1 MKYLYVTHKSDDIC
15 SAVIFN
21 TNAPMP
27 KLQNVKYVVPHNS
40 NDPFMIIAQYLQ
52 TNSYI
57 FYQSKTH
64 YRDSM
69 IISSWAYT
77 VTGKPFPLEGI
88 FVALGPLQ
96 NDLFIKTLFMNK
108 SLQDRIEAL
117 EARDK
122 PCRSEKISESMT
134 LFNIQTTELHNKIDA
149 LDKRLSGQEKD
160 HIEYVEE
167 IGTSLDRLKSLV
179 GDLRQDFNSFKEEI
193 SGKAFVKENYFDDDT
208 DDVVDNDKTSSTT
221 VVEETVQSTVNEMV
235 EPTAELTVQE
245 KKWLWF

>member
-117 EARDK
+117 EAIDK
-122 PCRSEKISESMT
+122 PGKSEKINDTVM
-134 LFNIQTTELHNKIDA
+134 LLNIQATELHNKLDA
-149 LDKRLSGQEKD
+149 LSKSFTRLEIDQ
-160 HIEYVEE
+160 VEFVE
-167 IGTSLDRLKSLV
+167 SLNMSINNVKVSV
-179 GDLRQDFNSFKEEI
+179 SDLRQELESFKHDI
-193 SGKAFVKENYFDDDT
+193 SGKAFVKENYFDDTEDNAIVEAT
-208 DDVVDNDKTSSTT
+208 VDVEAD
-221 VVEETVQSTVNEMV
+221 VEVEQTV
-235 EPTAELTVQE
+235 EPTVELTVQE